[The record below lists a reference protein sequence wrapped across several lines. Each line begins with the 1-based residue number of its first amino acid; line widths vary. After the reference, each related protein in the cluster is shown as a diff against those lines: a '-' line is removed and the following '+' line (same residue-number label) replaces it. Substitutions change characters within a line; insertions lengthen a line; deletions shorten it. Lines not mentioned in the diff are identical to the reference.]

1 MATFN
6 TILRQYPFQNSVF
19 YLERGTITP
28 ESKFHFRRKSSF
40 VALLLRVT
48 WLTLLVLRVSEIESF
63 LLLESNKKRRKVNR
77 TLMKQFF
84 MRF

>member
-48 WLTLLVLRVSEIESF
+48 WLTLLVSEIESF
-63 LLLESNKKRRKVNR
+63 PLLEINKKRGKVNR
-77 TLMKQFF
+77 TLMKQ
-84 MRF
+84 RFS